1 MVYQTT
7 SAPRLTYTTVVENT
21 ARQPD
26 SQPVNEPPK
35 VNNVKKVQD
44 DLWPKL
50 QRVLAEISGL
60 EVEEITRTDSLADVG
75 IDSLMALELARDIE
89 NEFACTLEQSQ
100 LVSIFD
106 IPGILNLLQSTLG
119 LEDTG
124 TSSSHS
130 SGTTSSQN
138 ITPAS
143 ASSGGSSPSSTLSTI
158 DKSSDADLSLPSSA
172 VIEAFRASK
181 ERTDF
186 FLKSQGCAGY
196 LDGVYQRQ
204 VRLCLVLTKQAF
216 QQLGCDLEAARP
228 GDVLDP
234 VPFVARHRR
243 FHEYLYKML
252 EDTRIIDIDDGG
264 VIRRTGLPLPSQS
277 ADEIMEGLMR
287 NPRGNESSHQLIYNV
302 GSRMADVLAGKADGP
317 ALIFGDAKNRELAAH
332 FYGEFPFNKVY
343 IQQMGNFLTG
353 LASKLGLSSQSS
365 LGIPLRIMEMGAGTG
380 GTTRVLVPMLAELG
394 IPVEYTFTDLSPS
407 LVAQA
412 KKKFKQYPFMR
423 FAVHD
428 IEQPPAPELMGS
440 QHIVIATN
448 AVHATHSIEVSTT
461 NIRKFLRPD
470 GFLMLLEMMGTLHW
484 VDVVWGT
491 LEGWWLFDDG
501 RTHAI
506 VDEKRWEQSLVRGGF
521 KHVEW
526 TDGHLPEARVQRFVI
541 ALAADLERGVA
552 EQKNLPLPPE
562 EDEHDHQ
569 EYIKGR
575 KAAADKY
582 VASATQGFAV
592 PDPSQVVPGIPLP
605 DDLSHSSGQCVLIT
619 GGTGSLGSH
628 IVAHLASLPTI
639 RKVYCLNRTRPTR
652 RDEQPISAQRRQME
666 AFKSKSIE
674 LDASMLAK
682 LEIIETDS
690 SQPQLGLDMDQY
702 SRLVAQVTHIIH
714 NGFPV
719 NGLLPLEQNE
729 PQFAIMR
736 NLVDFAA
743 AIWAGRKARGMDF
756 KCTFQLLSSL
766 SAVGKYVSVSDGSR
780 QVPEAPMGIEVSLPN
795 GYGGAKIICERILN
809 DTLCRHPDRFRAMTV
824 RLGQVSGSARTGYW
838 NHIEVL
844 AFLFKSAQT
853 LRVFPDVK
861 GVLNW
866 LTLEDAST
874 ALAELLLRG
883 GDDCYTVYHLDN
895 PVPRAW
901 ADLVPVLA
909 EALGVPRGPK
919 GIVSLEEWRRRAAE
933 FPGEDVWDNPAAK
946 AQDFFEHKFE
956 LMSCGGVT
964 MATERAREH
973 SETLR
978 AAQPVSD
985 EVVRKYI
992 DAWKVTGFL
1001 R

>member
-1 MVYQTT
+1 MPQNAST
-7 SAPRLTYTTVVENT
+7 PLLTYMSAVKNAT
-21 ARQPD
+21 RQPD
-26 SQPVNEPPK
+26 SQPVIEAPK
-35 VNNVKKVQD
+35 ASYVEKPQD

-60 EVEEITRTDSLADVG
+60 EFDEITRTDSLADVG

-89 NEFACTLEQSQ
+89 NAFACTLEQSQ
-100 LVSIFD
+100 LVSIVD

-124 TSSSHS
+124 ATSSESPANTSAQQTAAASVS
-130 SGTTSSQN
+130 SL
-138 ITPAS
+138 
-143 ASSGGSSPSSTLSTI
+143 GSSPSSTLSTI
-158 DKSSDADLSLPSSA
+158 DESSETDLSLPSSA
-172 VIEAFRASK
+172 VIEAFRESK
-181 ERTDF
+181 ERTDS

-216 QQLGCDLEAARP
+216 QQLGCDLEAAEP
-228 GDVLDP
+228 GEVLEP
-234 VPFVARHRR
+234 IPFVTRHRR

-252 EDTRIIDIDDGG
+252 QDTRIINIEEGG
-264 VIRRTGLPLPSQS
+264 EIRRTGLPLPSQS
-277 ADEIMEGLMR
+277 ADEILEGLMR

-343 IQQMGNFLTG
+343 IQQMGDFLTG
-353 LASKLGLSSQSS
+353 LVTKLGLSSQSS
-365 LGIPLRIMEMGAGTG
+365 PRTPLKIMEMGAGTG
-380 GTTRVLVPMLAELG
+380 GTTRVLVPLLAELG
-394 IPVEYTFTDLSPS
+394 VLIEYTFTDLSPS

-412 KKKFKQYPFMR
+412 KKRFKQYPFVK

-428 IEQPPAPELMGS
+428 IEQPPAPELVGS

-470 GFLMLLEMMGTLHW
+470 GIVMLLEMMGTLHW

-501 RTHAI
+501 RKHAI
-506 VDEKRWEQSLVRGGF
+506 VDEKRWEESLVSAGF

-541 ALAADLERGVA
+541 ALAAGLERGLA
-552 EQKNLPLPPE
+552 EQSDLPLPPE
-562 EDEHDHQ
+562 EDEHNHE

-582 VASATQGFAV
+582 VTSATQGFTI
-592 PDPSQVVPGIPLP
+592 PDPSQVIQDIPLP
-605 DDLSHSSGQCVLIT
+605 GDLSDSSGQYVLLT
-619 GGTGSLGSH
+619 GGTGSLGGH
-628 IVAHLASLPTI
+628 IVAHLVSLPTVS
-639 RKVYCLNRTRPTR
+639 KVYCLNRTRPTMKN
-652 RDEQPISAQRRQME
+652 EQPISARRRQME

-674 LDASMLAK
+674 LDASILAK
-682 LEIIETDS
+682 LEVIETDS
-690 SQPQLGLDMDQY
+690 SQSQLGLDMDQY

-719 NGLLPLEQNE
+719 NGLRALEQNE

-736 NLVDFAA
+736 NLVDLAA
-743 AIWAGRKARGMDF
+743 AAWASRTARGPDF

-766 SAVGKYVSVSDGSR
+766 SAVGKYVSAKDGSR
-780 QVPEAPMGIEVSLPN
+780 HVPEAPMDIEVSLPN

-809 DTLCRHPDRFRAMTV
+809 ATLGRHPDRFRAMTV

-853 LRVFPDVK
+853 LRLFPDVQ
-861 GVLNW
+861 GVLSW
-866 LTLEDAST
+866 LTLEDASA
-874 ALAELLLRG
+874 ALTELLLRSD
-883 GDDCYTVYHLDN
+883 DDCYPVYHLDN

-909 EALGVPRGPK
+909 EALGVLPGSK
-919 GIVSLEEWRRRAAE
+919 GIVSLKAWRRKVAE
-933 FPGEDVWDNPAAK
+933 FPGENPWDNPAAK

-964 MATERAREH
+964 MATEKAREH
-973 SETLR
+973 SRTLR

-985 EVVRKYI
+985 EVVRRYI
-992 DAWKVTGFL
+992 DVWRVTGFL